1 MEELIARAAPV
12 SETARRVERRQP
24 SHALHRLGEVRR
36 SEGLTRRKLA
46 KRLGISAAQVQE
58 QERPS
63 ADMLLSDLYRWRRAL
78 DVPAAELL
86 HEPQAEL
93 SPPVQFRSRLLRA
106 MKTVRSIQAGVR
118 QASIQRLAAM
128 LADQLVEIMP
138 ELKDTVAWPALGAHR
153 FDTIE
158 PSDWHL
164 VFERR
169 WS

>member
-1 MEELIARAAPV
+1 
-12 SETARRVERRQP
+12 
-24 SHALHRLGEVRR
+24 
-36 SEGLTRRKLA
+36 
-46 KRLGISAAQVQE
+46 
-58 QERPS
+58 
-63 ADMLLSDLYRWRRAL
+63 MLLSDLYRWQRAL

-138 ELKDTVAWPALGAHR
+138 ELKDTVAWPALGDSPFRYDRALGLASR
-153 FDTIE
+153 
-158 PSDWHL
+158 
-164 VFERR
+164 V
-169 WS
+169 